1 MELNVDAVS
10 DRAGFML
17 CLKNLPEI
25 VRRKNHGVFLVG
37 TVFGRI
43 PNIEQVGAERQMRPV
58 FFDNPE
64 RQQTDALRLL
74 NPFYKVSRS
83 EFFPLRGEFLR
94 RREPRSEQDNETQP
108 DYGNETTI
116 HFLSPPNVRIL
127 APGRGFVMLK
137 SPCLNRL
144 RRISVAQALL
154 PVRPRSISPKAS
166 ASLNAL
172 RASASSFA
180 FLLQGPQR
188 NSLQNFPSLQ
198 RSNARDYRII
208 LIHFLKFVPQ
218 TWPIASEVLQTLPD
232 RT

>member
-58 FFDNPE
+58 FFDKPE

-94 RREPRSEQDNETQP
+94 RRESRSEQDSETQP

-116 HFLSPPNVRIL
+116 HFFSPPNVRIL

-137 SPCLNRL
+137 SMEEDFSGTGTLACAPTIHPSEGLRVHQRSPRLCVIFCLPPSWPTTEQFAKLFPRY
-144 RRISVAQALL
+144 SVPTRAATGFSS
-154 PVRPRSISPKAS
+154 SIS
-166 ASLNAL
+166 
-172 RASASSFA
+172 
-180 FLLQGPQR
+180 
-188 NSLQNFPSLQ
+188 
-198 RSNARDYRII
+198 
-208 LIHFLKFVPQ
+208 
-218 TWPIASEVLQTLPD
+218 
-232 RT
+232 